1 MSISYDMVNMAFNY
15 RDTLTES
22 DLVYPNLVSAN
33 IKTNNPKSSSSS
45 TTLPPPPSSSVLKN
59 VQDIID
65 KPKLIPYKFT
75 VEREVLERARI
86 REEEK
91 KKKELLNGTNNTN
104 ESIEITLSEDEKK
117 RAK

>member
-1 MSISYDMVNMAFNY
+1 MAFNY

-45 TTLPPPPSSSVLKN
+45 KSSLPPPPQSSSSVLKN
-59 VQDIID
+59 VQDIIH
-65 KPKLIPYKFT
+65 KPSLIPYKFT
-75 VEREVLERARI
+75 VEREVLERAKI

-91 KKKELLNGTNNTN
+91 RKKKELNDGDNNNTN
-104 ESIEITLSEDEKK
+104 ESIEITLSEVERK
-117 RAK
+117 AE

>member
-1 MSISYDMVNMAFNY
+1 MAFNY

-33 IKTNNPKSSSSS
+33 IKTNNPKSSSSTS
-45 TTLPPPPSSSVLKN
+45 LPPPPQSSSSVLKN

-86 REEEK
+86 REEEMR
-91 KKKELLNGTNNTN
+91 KKKELNDGDNNNAN
-104 ESIEITLSEDEKK
+104 ESIEITLLYQRTK
-117 RAK
+117 RKEQSRS

>member
-1 MSISYDMVNMAFNY
+1 MAFNY

-45 TTLPPPPSSSVLKN
+45 TSLPPPPPPSSSVLKN

-65 KPKLIPYKFT
+65 KPKLIPYEFS

-86 REEEK
+86 RSEEEK
-91 KKKELLNGTNNTN
+91 RKKNELLNDGSNNNTD

>member
-1 MSISYDMVNMAFNY
+1 MAFNY

-33 IKTNNPKSSSSS
+33 IKTNNPKSSSTS
-45 TTLPPPPSSSVLKN
+45 LPPPPQSSSPVLKN

-65 KPKLIPYKFT
+65 KPSLIPYKFT
-75 VEREVLERARI
+75 IEREVLQRAKI
-86 REEEK
+86 RSEEEEK
-91 KKKELLNGTNNTN
+91 RKNELNDGTNNTN

-117 RAK
+117 RAE

>member
-1 MSISYDMVNMAFNY
+1 MAFNY

-33 IKTNNPKSSSSS
+33 IKTNNPKSSSSKS
-45 TTLPPPPSSSVLKN
+45 TSLPLPPPPSSVLKN

-65 KPKLIPYKFT
+65 KPLLIPYKFT
-75 VEREVLERARI
+75 VEREVLERARK
-86 REEEK
+86 RSEEEK
-91 KKKELLNGTNNTN
+91 RKKNELLNDGSNNNTD

>member
-1 MSISYDMVNMAFNY
+1 MAFNY

-33 IKTNNPKSSSSS
+33 IKTNNPKSSTKS
-45 TTLPPPPSSSVLKN
+45 TSLPPPQSSSSVLKN

-65 KPKLIPYKFT
+65 KPSIIPYKFT
-75 VEREVLERARI
+75 VEREVLERAKI
-86 REEEK
+86 REEK
-91 KKKELLNGTNNTN
+91 RKKEMLNGNNNNNAN
-104 ESIEITLSEDEKK
+104 ESIEITLSEVEKK

>member
-1 MSISYDMVNMAFNY
+1 MAFNY

-33 IKTNNPKSSSSS
+33 IKTNNPKSSSTS
-45 TTLPPPPSSSVLKN
+45 TTSLPPPPQSSSSVLKN

-75 VEREVLERARI
+75 VERDVLERARK
-86 REEEK
+86 RSEEEEK
-91 KKKELLNGTNNTN
+91 RKKKELDDGTNNAN
-104 ESIEITLSEDEKK
+104 ESIEITLSEVEGK
-117 RAK
+117 AE

>member
-1 MSISYDMVNMAFNY
+1 MAFNY

-22 DLVYPNLVSAN
+22 DLIYPNLVSAN
-33 IKTNNPKSSSSS
+33 IKTNNPKSSSSTS
-45 TTLPPPPSSSVLKN
+45 LPPPPPPSSSVLKN

-65 KPKLIPYKFT
+65 KPSLIPYKFS
-75 VEREVLERARI
+75 VERKVLERAKI
-86 REEEK
+86 RSEEEK
-91 KKKELLNGTNNTN
+91 RKNELNDGSDNND

>member
-1 MSISYDMVNMAFNY
+1 MAFNY

-33 IKTNNPKSSSSS
+33 IKTNNPKSSS
-45 TTLPPPPSSSVLKN
+45 TTTSLPPPPSSSVILKN

-91 KKKELLNGTNNTN
+91 RKKKELLNDGDNNTN